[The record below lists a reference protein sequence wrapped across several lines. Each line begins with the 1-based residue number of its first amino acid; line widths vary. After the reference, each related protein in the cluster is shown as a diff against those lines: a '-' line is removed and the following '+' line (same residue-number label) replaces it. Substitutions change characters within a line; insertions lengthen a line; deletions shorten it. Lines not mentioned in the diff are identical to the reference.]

1 MKTTTLTALRAV
13 YDSDPCRTPSD
24 RETLIRCLGLADGDT
39 PTEPPEKILTFEAA
53 AKRLGR
59 SKRAVHTL
67 ARRKVLRKVTF
78 PGGQRAAG
86 VLASDLD
93 KLLKASA
100 SMAAGEVAT

>member
-13 YDSDPCRTPSD
+13 YDSDPCRTHED
-24 RETLIRCLGLADGDT
+24 REILIRCLGLDSDT

-59 SKRAVHTL
+59 SKRAVHAL
-67 ARRKVLRKVTF
+67 ARRNVLRKVTF

-93 KLLKASA
+93 RLLKDSA
-100 SMAAGEVAT
+100 AMTGGAV